1 MVENIKWTV
10 KNIVIGIV
18 LIYVINMIGVKFNM
32 NIPVNIITIFIAGF
46 LRVPGVV
53 ILLILS
59 KI

>member
-1 MVENIKWTV
+1 MLENIKWSV

-18 LIYVINMIGVKFNM
+18 LIYVINIIGVKFNM
-32 NIPVNIITIFIAGF
+32 NIPINVITILVAGF